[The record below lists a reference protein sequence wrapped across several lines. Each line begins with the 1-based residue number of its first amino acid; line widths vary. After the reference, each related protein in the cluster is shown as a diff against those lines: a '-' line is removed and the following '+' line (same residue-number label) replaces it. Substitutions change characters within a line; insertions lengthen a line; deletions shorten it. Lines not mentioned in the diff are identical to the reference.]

1 MFLIKYNL
9 STDLAHDRSDWR
21 NKIHVNEP
29 SIFRIMVL
37 MRLTY
42 DDDDAIF
49 LYFFATFQI

>member
-1 MFLIKYNL
+1 MFLIKCNL
-9 STDLAHDRSDWR
+9 SEDLAHDRSDWR